1 MVSTQRT
8 REPLRQ
14 PACGVEVLAASIPKY
29 TVEPESSSGVVAVES
44 WKPEQTLT
52 YPDIPNSQI
61 ARSSQICQTLPDLP
75 DFLWRRPLPLG
86 GGQICQICQICQ
98 NFTELPDFARFA
110 RFSLEETAPPRR
122 RLRPVNP

>member
-1 MVSTQRT
+1 M
-8 REPLRQ
+8 
-14 PACGVEVLAASIPKY
+14 G
-29 TVEPESSSGVVAVES
+29 
-44 WKPEQTLT
+44 
-52 YPDIPNSQI
+52 YPDIPISQI

-75 DFLWRRPLPLG
+75 DFLWRRLLPLG

-98 NFTELPDFARFA
+98 NFTDCQICQICQNFSDCQICQICQICQNFTYCQICQICQILTELPDLPDFARFA